1 MKNTLLTLATA
12 ALLLSCCKPTVTTSP
27 SPNYTTTVTGY
38 TVTTDSLD
46 PIPNIVLNINPLAG
60 SYTTPVGG
68 KTVRTD
74 STGRFEFIYTGP
86 AYGQIGIS
94 FGGNNSYHN
103 LGGYDYITPYTTQT
117 HNIQLQPYGW
127 LKLHVKNVNPWNGD
141 DLLWVG
147 IGNGNG
153 LIENGIVDKTV
164 FFKTPGNGKTTIG
177 WGVTKNGIEN
187 IYRDTFYLPGFDTT
201 FYEILY

>member
-1 MKNTLLTLATA
+1 MKHTLLTLATT

-38 TVTTDSLD
+38 AVTTDSLD

-86 AYGQIGIS
+86 AYGQIGIG

-103 LGGYDYITPYTTQT
+103 LGGYDYITPYTNKT
-117 HNIQLQPYGW
+117 HNIELQPYGW

-141 DLLWVG
+141 DRLSISLG
-147 IGNGNG
+147 GSIHSYY
-153 LIENGIVDKTV
+153 GIVDKSIHS
-164 FFKTPGNGKTTIG
+164 KEPGNGTKTLV
-177 WGVTKNGIEN
+177 WAVEKNGIVN
-187 IYRDTFYLPGFDTT
+187 SFQKTIYIQGFDTS